1 MKRLSCS
8 GARRR
13 LSAFHDGELP
23 VEEQV
28 AVEEHL
34 RACGTCATD
43 AASLRHLGEEL
54 RAASSVHIAWMAPA
68 MAGLQ
73 AGVMACRSAE
83 QQESVPAQVSRA
95 FEDMRLGFAALGSTV
110 ASVVTVLLMIGILSF
125 APGSERPDSLAG
137 MLDTF
142 GPTAG
147 VDNNIGL
154 PRAAGESTVSN
165 EVFNEEDAVLAMA
178 AVVTR
183 NGRIANLEYLS
194 DRSSGPGREQV
205 ERLLD
210 ELSRRRFEPAH
221 MGASPVTV
229 KTVFLLAHTTVRA
242 KLPITPKQSSLPLR
256 AVQPLLG

>member
-1 MKRLSCS
+1 MNRLSCS

-23 VEEQV
+23 VGEQV
-28 AVEEHL
+28 AVEAHL
-34 RACGTCATD
+34 RACGACAAD
-43 AASLRHLGEEL
+43 AASLDHLGDEL
-54 RAASSVHIAWMAPA
+54 RASSSGHAASLAAA

-73 AGVMACRSAE
+73 SGVLGQRSAE
-83 QQESVPAQVSRA
+83 QQVSVPAQVSRA

-125 APGSERPDSLAG
+125 APRSERPDSLAG
-137 MLDTF
+137 MIDTF

-154 PRAAGESTVSN
+154 PRAAGEGTMSG
-165 EVFNEEDAVLAMA
+165 EVFNEEDAVMAMA

-194 DRSSGPGREQV
+194 DRASGPDREQV
-205 ERLLD
+205 ERMLD
-210 ELSRRRFEPAH
+210 ELSRRRFEPAR

-242 KLPITPKQSSLPLR
+242 KLPIAPKQSLLPQRPL
-256 AVQPLLG
+256 QPLLG

>member
-1 MKRLSCS
+1 MKKLSCS

-28 AVEEHL
+28 AVEAHL
-34 RACGTCATD
+34 RVCRPCAAE
-43 AASLRHLGEEL
+43 AASLGSLGEEL
-54 RAASSVHIAWMAPA
+54 RAVSSVHAASIAAA

-83 QQESVPAQVSRA
+83 EQESVSAQVSRA

-110 ASVVTVLLMIGILSF
+110 ASVVTILLMIGILSF
-125 APGSERPDSLAG
+125 APRSERPDSLAS
-137 MLDTF
+137 MIDTF

-154 PRAAGESTVSN
+154 PRAAGEGTVSH

-194 DRSSGPGREQV
+194 DRSSGPDREQV

-210 ELSRRRFEPAH
+210 ELSRRRFEPAR

-242 KLPITPKQSSLPLR
+242 KLPITPKQSSLPQR

>member
-23 VEEQV
+23 VEEQI
-28 AVEEHL
+28 AVEAHM
-34 RACGTCATD
+34 RQCRPCAAD
-43 AASLRHLGEEL
+43 AASMDDLGDFL
-54 RAASSVHIAWMAPA
+54 RAGSSVHAGAVASA

-95 FEDMRLGFAALGSTV
+95 FEDMRLGFAAIGSTV
-110 ASVVTVLLMIGILSF
+110 ASVVTVLVMIGILSF
-125 APGSERPDSLAG
+125 GPRSERPDSLAG
-137 MLDTF
+137 VLDTM

-147 VDNNIGL
+147 VGNNIGL
-154 PRAAGESTVSN
+154 PRAAGGGTVSN

-194 DRSSGPGREQV
+194 DRNSGPDREQV

-210 ELSRRRFEPAH
+210 ELSRRRFEPAR

-242 KLPITPKQSSLPLR
+242 KLPITPKQSLLPRR
-256 AVQPLLG
+256 AVQALLS

>member
-1 MKRLSCS
+1 MNRLSCS
-8 GARRR
+8 GARRC

-28 AVEEHL
+28 AVEAHL
-34 RACGTCATD
+34 RACLTCAAD
-43 AASLRHLGEEL
+43 AASLGRLGDVL
-54 RAASSVHIAWMAPA
+54 RSASSVRAASIASR

-73 AGVMACRSAE
+73 AGVLGQRSAE
-83 QQESVPAQVSRA
+83 QQASVPAQVSRA

-110 ASVVTVLLMIGILSF
+110 ASVVTVLMMIGILSF
-125 APGSERPDSLAG
+125 APRSERPDSLAG
-137 MLDTF
+137 MMDTT

-147 VDNNIGL
+147 VGNNIGL
-154 PRAAGESTVSN
+154 PRTAVEGRMSDD
-165 EVFNEEDAVLAMA
+165 VFNEEDAVMAMA

-194 DRSSGPGREQV
+194 DRSSGPDREQV
-205 ERLLD
+205 ERMLD
-210 ELSRRRFEPAH
+210 ELSRRRFEPAR

-242 KLPITPKQSSLPLR
+242 KLPIAPKQSQLPQRQL
-256 AVQPLLG
+256 QPLLG